1 MPALKAMRERH
12 PDKVLM
18 LSVHGPADAVAELT
32 EHGMPVVD
40 GVGPSAATLAGLCAL
55 AEARRTP
62 LPAPVTLP
70 PAPPLDATALRTEA
84 AAKQAL
90 AAAGLPVLPER
101 VVGSAAEAAEAAA
114 ALGFPVVLKIV
125 SPDLPHKTE
134 VGGVAL
140 GLLDAAAVAAAH
152 DAMLARVRAAAPQ
165 ARIEGVLV
173 SPMVTGG
180 IELILGTKRDP
191 VFGPVV
197 LVGLGGIFAE
207 VLQDVAVRP
216 APVEAEEAMAML
228 RSLKAFPVLDG
239 ARGRP
244 KADVAAAAGAI
255 VALSR
260 FAAEQAATVAEVDI
274 NPLLV
279 RPAGQG
285 AVALDALIV
294 PAAQEKG
301 A

>member
-1 MPALKAMRERH
+1 
-12 PDKVLM
+12 
-18 LSVHGPADAVAELT
+18 
-32 EHGMPVVD
+32 
-40 GVGPSAATLAGLCAL
+40 
-55 AEARRTP
+55 P
-62 LPAPVTLP
+62 LPA
-70 PAPPLDATALRTEA
+70 AAPLDPAALRTEA

-101 VVGSAAEAAEAAA
+101 VVHSGVEAAEAAA

-140 GLLDAAAVAAAH
+140 GLDDATAVAAAH
-152 DAMLARVRAAAPQ
+152 DAMLARVGAAAPR

-173 SPMVTGG
+173 SPMATGG

-207 VLQDVAVRP
+207 ILKDVAVRP
-216 APVEAEEAMAML
+216 APVDDAEALAML

-244 KADVAAAAGAI
+244 KLDLAAAAGAI

-260 FAAEQAATVAEVDI
+260 FAAQQAATVTEVDI

-294 PAAQEKG
+294 PAAQETR

>member
-1 MPALKAMRERH
+1 M
-12 PDKVLM
+12 
-18 LSVHGPADAVAELT
+18 
-32 EHGMPVVD
+32 
-40 GVGPSAATLAGLCAL
+40 
-55 AEARRTP
+55 
-62 LPAPVTLP
+62 
-70 PAPPLDATALRTEA
+70 
-84 AAKQAL
+84 
-90 AAAGLPVLPER
+90 
-101 VVGSAAEAAEAAA
+101 
-114 ALGFPVVLKIV
+114 VLKIV

-140 GLLDAAAVAAAH
+140 GLDGRDRGGGGPRDAG
-152 DAMLARVRAAAPQ
+152 MLARVRAAAPR

-173 SPMVTGG
+173 SPMVIGG
-180 IELILGTKRDP
+180 VELILGTKRDP

-197 LVGLGGIFAE
+197 LVGLGGVFAGI
-207 VLQDVAVRP
+207 LKDVAVRP
-216 APVEAEEAMAML
+216 APVDSAEALAML

-244 KADVAAAAGAI
+244 KVDLAAAAGAI

-260 FAAEQAATVAEVDI
+260 FAAQQAATVAEVDI

-294 PAAQEKG
+294 PAAQERG

>member
-1 MPALKAMRERH
+1 
-12 PDKVLM
+12 
-18 LSVHGPADAVAELT
+18 
-32 EHGMPVVD
+32 
-40 GVGPSAATLAGLCAL
+40 
-55 AEARRTP
+55 
-62 LPAPVTLP
+62 
-70 PAPPLDATALRTEA
+70 
-84 AAKQAL
+84 
-90 AAAGLPVLPER
+90 
-101 VVGSAAEAAEAAA
+101 
-114 ALGFPVVLKIV
+114 VLKIV

-140 GLLDAAAVAAAH
+140 GLDNAAAVAAAH
-152 DAMLARVRAAAPQ
+152 DAMLARVRTAAPR
-165 ARIEGVLV
+165 AHIEGVLV

-191 VFGPVV
+191 IFGPVV

-244 KADVAAAAGAI
+244 KADLAAAAGAI

-260 FAAEQAATVAEVDI
+260 FAAQQAATVAEVDI

>member
-1 MPALKAMRERH
+1 
-12 PDKVLM
+12 
-18 LSVHGPADAVAELT
+18 
-32 EHGMPVVD
+32 
-40 GVGPSAATLAGLCAL
+40 
-55 AEARRTP
+55 
-62 LPAPVTLP
+62 
-70 PAPPLDATALRTEA
+70 
-84 AAKQAL
+84 
-90 AAAGLPVLPER
+90 
-101 VVGSAAEAAEAAA
+101 
-114 ALGFPVVLKIV
+114 
-125 SPDLPHKTE
+125 
-134 VGGVAL
+134 
-140 GLLDAAAVAAAH
+140 
-152 DAMLARVRAAAPQ
+152 
-165 ARIEGVLV
+165 
-173 SPMVTGG
+173 
-180 IELILGTKRDP
+180 
-191 VFGPVV
+191 V